1 MYDLNDYVVIV
12 SPTVEDGAWMG
23 DVEVKI
29 AWNGD
34 NDLDDNDHSM
44 MLHVT
49 HMLAAALEL
58 AEVDENVAHRLT
70 NIVKIRSE
78 DEDEDQAVDIERED
92 GNVIRINFGK
102 TQGSA

>member
-12 SPTVEDGAWMG
+12 SPTVEDDTWQG

-34 NDLDDNDHSM
+34 NDLDDSDHSM

-49 HMLAAALEL
+49 HMIAAALEL
-58 AEVDENVAHRLT
+58 AEVDETVAERLT
-70 NIVKIRSE
+70 KIVKVRCREE
-78 DEDEDQAVDIERED
+78 DDDQSVDVFCDFNHFVR
-92 GNVIRINFGK
+92 
-102 TQGSA
+102 

>member
-12 SPTVEDGAWMG
+12 SPTVEDDTWQG

-34 NDLDDNDHSM
+34 NDLDDSDHSM

-49 HMLAAALEL
+49 HMIAAALEL
-58 AEVDENVAHRLT
+58 AEVDETVAERLT
-70 NIVKIRSE
+70 KIVKVRCREE
-78 DEDEDQAVDIERED
+78 DDDQSVDIERED

>member
-1 MYDLNDYVVIV
+1 
-12 SPTVEDGAWMG
+12 MG

-34 NDLDDNDHSM
+34 NDLEGDDHTM

-58 AEVDENVAHRLT
+58 AEVDDVVAQRLT
-70 NIVKIRSE
+70 NIVKVRCEAEE
-78 DEDEDQAVDIERED
+78 DEQTVDIEKDD
-92 GNVIRINFGK
+92 GNVIRLNFGK

>member
-1 MYDLNDYVVIV
+1 MYDLNDYVVII
-12 SPTVEDGAWMG
+12 SPSIEDGSWMG

-34 NDLDDNDHSM
+34 NDLELEDHSM

-49 HMLAAALEL
+49 HMIAAALEL
-58 AEVDENVAHRLT
+58 AEVDEIVAQRLT
-70 NIVKIRSE
+70 NIVKVRCD
-78 DEDEDQAVDIERED
+78 DEDDQSVDIQQDD
-92 GNVIRINFGK
+92 GNVIKINFGK